1 MTAVRTWPDIVP
13 SGPAAVIGWEFAQFC
28 TDYLLQPDGPDAG
41 QPLRLTREQLR
52 IGLRWYEVEER
63 GRFAN
68 RRGVLRRMKGWGKDP
83 FSAALCW
90 FEALGRCRL
99 VNGVLTQHPAPWIQV
114 AAVSREQTRNTMTL
128 LGPMLSKDAIAE
140 FNVDLGKEI
149 IYVRGGGRIEAV
161 TSSPR
166 ALEGGRPSFCLMNE
180 TQHWID
186 ANQGIEMARAVS
198 RNLGKSRDG
207 AARSLAIQNA
217 HVPGEGSVAEMDYDA
232 WQAISTGRSKASL
245 YYDATEAPTSTD
257 LGDRESLRAGLIDA
271 RGDSA
276 WLDIDRLVEEI
287 LDPTTPVEMSRRF
300 YLNQV
305 VAASDA
311 LLAPTEWD
319 RLAAPDERLH
329 PGDTIVLGFDGGKT
343 DDATALIAMRVTDRL
358 IQPIGIWQAPD
369 GPAGRD
375 WEVDRHLVDGVVR
388 NTLEQYD
395 VVAFFADVAL
405 WESYID
411 AWSIDYREQL
421 AVKASARSAIGWDM
435 RGGKK
440 DLTLANEA
448 LLASVLDERVKVA
461 TGTPM
466 DRLLRTHV
474 LNARRRLNSYGLS
487 FGKEHRESARKV
499 DGWAALLL
507 ADMARAKFQESG
519 KRSKVRTGEAFFF

>member
-1 MTAVRTWPDIVP
+1 MSDTVRSWPDTVP
-13 SGPAAVIGWEFAQFC
+13 AERHTIGWEFAQFC
-28 TDYLLQPDGPDAG
+28 TDWLVQPDGPDAG
-41 QPLRLTREQLR
+41 RPLRLTREQLR
-52 IGLRWYEVEER
+52 IGLRWYEIDGS
-63 GRFAN
+63 GRFVR

-83 FSAALCW
+83 FAAALVW
-90 FEALGRCRL
+90 FEACGRCRVVGGTL
-99 VNGVLTQHPAPWIQV
+99 AQHPAPWIQV

-128 LGPMLSKDAIAE
+128 LGPMLSADAIAE

-149 IYVRGGGRIEAV
+149 IYVRGTGRIEAV

-166 ALEGGRPSFCLMNE
+166 ALEGGRPSFVVKNE

-186 ANQGIEMARAVS
+186 ANQGVEMSRAIN

-217 HVPGEGSVAEMDYDA
+217 HIPGEGSVAELDYEA
-232 WQAISTGRSKASL
+232 WQAIETGRSTANL
-245 YYDATEAPTSTD
+245 YYDATEAPADTD
-257 LGDRESLRAGLIDA
+257 LSDPVSLRAGLAAA

-287 LDPTTPVEMSRRF
+287 LDPTTPVEVSRRF

-311 LLAPTEWD
+311 LVSATEWD
-319 RLAAPDERLH
+319 GLDSSDRLR
-329 PGDTIVLGFDGGKT
+329 PGDQITLGFDGGKT
-343 DDATALIAMRVTDRL
+343 DDATALVAVRVRDRL
-358 IQPIGIWQAPD
+358 AQPIGIWQAPD

-375 WEVDRHLVDGVVR
+375 WEIDRPLVDGVVR
-388 NTLEQYD
+388 NTLAEFD

-405 WESYID
+405 WESYVD
-411 AWSIDYREQL
+411 QWSLDFRNQL
-421 AVKASARSAIGWDM
+421 RVRASVRSVVGWDM
-435 RGGKK
+435 RGGTK
-440 DLTLANEA
+440 DLTLGNEA
-448 LLASVLDERVKVA
+448 LVGAVLDGKLPHTAGR
-461 TGTPM
+461 PL
-466 DRLLRTHV
+466 DRLMRAHV

-507 ADMARAKFQESG
+507 ADMARTRYLDKFSPVE
-519 KRSKVRTGEAFFF
+519 RTGEAVFF